1 MKANPDKF
9 QALAV
14 GEKMLAM
21 KPKFKFG
28 EAEIECEETVK
39 LLGVEINFHL
49 KFDIHISAMC
59 KKKHHNR

>member
-14 GEKMLAM
+14 GEKTFAM
-21 KPKFKFG
+21 KPKFKIG

-39 LLGVEINFHL
+39 LLGIVIDFHL
-49 KFDIHISAMC
+49 KFDIHMSATY
-59 KKKHHNR
+59 KKHHNR